1 MSTHLYSR
9 RKLLL
14 AASALGLTL
23 AMPAA
28 NAQSR
33 EIHVLKDPNCGC
45 CSAWVNVMQKAGF
58 KVTVETIDA
67 IELDRYKR
75 ENGIPEALFSCH
87 TAHIDGYL
95 IEGHVPAA
103 DIVRLLDERR
113 DAIGL
118 SAPGMPTGAPG
129 MGSEAERE
137 AYDVVL
143 FGKNGKTEIFSHYD
157 AA

>member
-1 MSTHLYSR
+1 MSTHHYSR
-9 RKLLL
+9 RKVLL

-23 AMPAA
+23 AVPEA

-33 EIHVLKDPNCGC
+33 TLHVLKDPNCSC
-45 CSAWVNVMQKAGF
+45 CSAWVSTVEKAGF

-67 IELDRYKR
+67 IELDTFKR

-87 TAHIDGYL
+87 TGRIAGYL

-103 DIVRLLDERR
+103 DIVRLLNERR
-113 DAIGL
+113 EAIGL
-118 SAPGMPTGAPG
+118 SAPGMPWGSPG

-143 FGKNGKTEIFSHYD
+143 FGKNGKTEIFSHYK